1 MHIHSRLAA
10 AFGCVAT
17 LAMVGCATNGGG
29 VTPVTNTTLAA
40 PDSVAA
46 IPNGWR
52 EQGGVMVGP
61 NHYMLTRERTQALGK
76 RKHPDTQFSY
86 YGGLVETTPSVV
98 LILWDFKKYGDPD
111 KIGTLLQTYQSNMGG
126 SGHNNIY
133 TQYYQ
138 DIDGTTTYITN
149 PTSVLTK
156 VVNYKKKAP
165 TAPSEFQ
172 MAQVAV
178 NVANDLKLG
187 TGINTSYVVVA
198 PYHHDPAGYISQGWC
213 AYHSTARATSGT
225 ISWTNMPYMPDGGA
239 SCGANI
245 ITPPADESAVDEGQ
259 TIVEGHEQGES
270 VTDPIPGLGWY
281 NSTYGEIGDI
291 CAWDDIQNDTF
302 GSYSYTMQPMWSN
315 ATDGGS
321 CVHTYYN

>member
-1 MHIHSRLAA
+1 MQIHSRLAA
-10 AFGCVAT
+10 ALGCVAT

-29 VTPVTNTTLAA
+29 VTPTTNTTLAA

-46 IPNGWR
+46 IPNGWH
-52 EQGGVMVGP
+52 EHDGIMWTTP
-61 NHYMLTRERTQALGK
+61 HYMLTRERTEAL
-76 RKHPDTQFSY
+76 RKAHPFTAPQQLRY
-86 YGGLVETTPSVV
+86 YNGEVETTPSVV
-98 LILWDFKKYGDPD
+98 LILWDFKKAGDPD
-111 KIGTLLQTYQSNMGG
+111 KVGPLLSTYQGNMGG

-138 DIDGTTTYITN
+138 DIASTTTYIGN
-149 PTSVLTK
+149 PSNQLLK
-156 VVNYKKKAP
+156 VYNYKKKAP

-178 NVANDLKLG
+178 TVADKLKLG

-198 PYHHDPAGYISQGWC
+198 PYHHDPAGFLTQGWC
-213 AYHSTARATSGT
+213 AYHSTARAASGT
-225 ISWTNMPYMPDGGA
+225 ISWTNLPYMPDGGS

-245 ITPPADESAVDEGQ
+245 IGAPSDESPADEGV

-270 VTDPIPGLGWY
+270 ATDPIPGLGWY
-281 NSTYGEIGDI
+281 NGSYGEIGDI
-291 CAWDDIQNDTF
+291 CAWQNIQNDTF

-315 ATDGGS
+315 ASQS
-321 CVHTYYN
+321 CVHTY